1 MVMAPPLEQM
11 SSMVLGF
18 TKGEAPATP
27 SVSRNH
33 ARARRFQNDDV
44 RRVCIARDY
53 GGDIGPTAT
62 FLRNGGCRTGP
73 GDLVQG
79 ARPPL
84 KATDGK
90 AGLQGTHQNLPGS
103 CLPQQA
109 KGLPKAHP
117 CKPCAIASC
126 LP

>member
-62 FLRNGGCRTGP
+62 FLRNGGCRS
-73 GDLVQG
+73 
-79 ARPPL
+79 RS
-84 KATDGK
+84 GK
-90 AGLQGTHQNLPGS
+90 HTSEIQS
-103 CLPQQA
+103 QA
-109 KGLPKAHP
+109 KLVFRLFLLKKKKNIKARE
-117 CKPCAIASC
+117 C
-126 LP
+126 L